1 MANKYQC
8 ARCDGTGE
16 EPEPS
21 PMLARVG
28 RFPRAKATATGWTID
43 PKLLIEVDNEVTAAG
58 WEACLEIVE
67 VIMLSAERRLLD
79 RQIKTFESKEGQV
92 DV

>member
-16 EPEPS
+16 EPEAS

-28 RFPRAKATATGWTID
+28 RFPRAKVKATGWTID
-43 PKLLIEVDNEVTAAG
+43 PNLLIEIDNEVTAAG
-58 WEACLEIVE
+58 WETCMEIVE
-67 VIMLSAERRLLD
+67 VIMLSAERRL
-79 RQIKTFESKEGQV
+79 V
-92 DV
+92 DGTNSTDEQS